1 MKKIK
6 LFFVSA
12 YNMSFVKNDAE
23 LLSNEFDVEKIIFT
37 GRKKN
42 IRDLF
47 YTIFKILSGILKND
61 ISFCWFADSRAFF
74 TVLFSRIFRKKS
86 IVVIGGY
93 EVANIPEINYGGALI
108 KTSRFNVNFVL
119 KYADRVLAVSQC
131 SYREI
136 LENYDS
142 RNKDKIKIIYNGV
155 NVNKF
160 FPGKIK
166 EDLIITVGFVERT
179 NLTRKGL
186 ETFVK
191 AASFLPDNQ
200 FILIGKFKDES
211 IEYLRSIATPNV
223 TFAGF
228 VSAEKLLEYY
238 RKAKVYVQVSAHE
251 GFGLSLAESMLCECV
266 PVVTEKGA
274 IPEVAGKTGFY
285 VPYNEPEATAEAIQK
300 ALGSDKG
307 KMARQRILDNY
318 SLRKRGKLLTE
329 EIKGLL

>member
-1 MKKIK
+1 
-6 LFFVSA
+6 
-12 YNMSFVKNDAE
+12 MSFVRNDAE
-23 LLSNEFDVEKIIFT
+23 LLSNEFDVEKTIFI

-47 YTIFKILSGILKND
+47 YTIFKILSGILRND

-74 TVLFSRIFRKKS
+74 TVLFSRLLRKKS

-136 LENYDS
+136 LENYDPE
-142 RNKDKIKIIYNGV
+142 NKDKIKIIYNGV
-155 NVNKF
+155 NANKF
-160 FPGKIK
+160 FPDKTK

-191 AASFLPDNQ
+191 AAAFLPYKQ
-200 FILIGKFKDES
+200 FVLIGKFRDDS
-211 IEYLRSIATPNV
+211 IEYLRYIAAPNV
-223 TFAGF
+223 TFTGF
-228 VSAEKLLEYY
+228 VSDEKLLEYF

-251 GFGLSLAESMLCECV
+251 GFGLSLAEAMLCECV

-274 IPEVAGKTGFY
+274 IPEVVGNTGFY
-285 VPYNEPEATAEAIQK
+285 VTYDDPKSTAEAIRE
-300 ALGSDKG
+300 ALTSDKG

-318 SLRKRGKLLTE
+318 SLRKRGKLLIE